1 MSLLRRFGRWATVGA
16 VLLVARGRRRPSRD
30 AARIF
35 PAHRAADRAE
45 LAVAGLLLLAAAAG
59 AGFVTVYALDA
70 DTQLLGLS
78 LGLGLAFVA
87 AALIVAGRTL
97 VPQVEAVEERGEL
110 VHEQEQREVVQLLEE
125 SAEGI
130 TRRRLLT
137 AAAGTAG
144 LALGAALV
152 VPAASLGPFLDTDRL
167 RRSPWRSG
175 RRLVDARGHPLAAE
189 DIAEGVFE
197 IAFPEGAP
205 KEGFAS
211 PLVVIRLPGE
221 LLRLPDER
229 DGWAPEGLLAF
240 SQICTHAG
248 CAITLYRWPLFE
260 PTAPGPALV
269 CPCHYSTFDP
279 ATGGDVLFGPAG
291 RPLPQ
296 LPLAVDES
304 GALRA
309 AGPLSDAPGPSWWGV
324 RL

>member
-1 MSLLRRFGRWATVGA
+1 MSFVRRVGRWATAGV
-16 VLLVARGRRRPSRD
+16 VLLLARGRPRPP
-30 AARIF
+30 AEVARIL
-35 PAHRAADRAE
+35 PLHRAGDRAE
-45 LAVAGLLLLAAAAG
+45 LAVASLLLLAAAGG
-59 AGFVTVYALDA
+59 AGFVAVYLLGA

-78 LGLGLAFVA
+78 LGLALAFLA
-87 AALIVAGRTL
+87 AALVLGSRAL
-97 VPQVEAVEERGEL
+97 VPQVEEVEERGEL
-110 VHEQEQREVVQLLEE
+110 VHAREEAAVTQLVEE
-125 SAEGI
+125 SGEGI

-152 VPAASLGPFLDTDRL
+152 VPAASLGPVLGTDRL
-167 RRSPWRSG
+167 LRTPWQRG
-175 RRLVDARGHPLAAE
+175 RRLVDARGRPLAA
-189 DIAEGVFE
+189 DAIAEGIFE

-205 KEGFAS
+205 KDTLDS
-211 PLVVIRLPGE
+211 PLVVIRLPE
-221 LLRLPDER
+221 EALRLPDER
-229 DGWAPEGLLAF
+229 SGWAPGGLLAF

-296 LPLAVDES
+296 LPLEIDGS

-309 AGPLSDAPGPSWWGV
+309 AGPLSGATGPSWWGV
-324 RL
+324 RA